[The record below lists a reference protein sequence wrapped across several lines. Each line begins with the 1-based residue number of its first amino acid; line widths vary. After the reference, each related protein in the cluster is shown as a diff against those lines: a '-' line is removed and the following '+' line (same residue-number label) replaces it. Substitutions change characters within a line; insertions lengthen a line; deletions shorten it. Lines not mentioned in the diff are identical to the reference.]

1 MKNKRLRKYLEAK
14 NAKNRPARQK
24 EEIKGNPD
32 NKTDEDFK
40 GSPNEPAKDEMIK
53 PKTKKE
59 KKVADTD
66 NKDSEKRNTKKKK
79 LIDEQDSNGSANAFD
94 DK

>member
-14 NAKNRPARQK
+14 NAKNRPIRQK

-40 GSPNEPAKDEMIK
+40 GYPNGRIKDEPLK
-53 PKTKKE
+53 PKTKE
-59 KKVADTD
+59 QRKVAGINDKED
-66 NKDSEKRNTKKKK
+66 KKRNTKKKNI
-79 LIDEQDSNGSANAFD
+79 IDEQESNGSANAFD